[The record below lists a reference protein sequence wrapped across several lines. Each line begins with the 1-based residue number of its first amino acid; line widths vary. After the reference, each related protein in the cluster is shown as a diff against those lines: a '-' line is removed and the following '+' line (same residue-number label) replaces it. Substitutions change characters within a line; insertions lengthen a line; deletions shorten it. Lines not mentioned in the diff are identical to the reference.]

1 MDQAR
6 QAMVPRWAQH
16 WTREG
21 LQDRTRG
28 ISKELRKENEGAG
41 VWEKKKKKSRQDV
54 RTKDQS
60 GKQSN
65 WEQLVKQQSTGG
77 QRRGNERGRENKE
90 AGEPSPLGMG
100 SYGDTDFRGQQTKS
114 VQRGHCVET
123 GVTETRGLGGGKDWE
138 AGGPGT
144 ETGTQ
149 GV

>member
-1 MDQAR
+1 MGSALDKGRLA
-6 QAMVPRWAQH
+6 
-16 WTREG
+16 G
-21 LQDRTRG
+21 QDKGVLKGAKKRKRRG
-28 ISKELRKENEGAG
+28 WSL
-41 VWEKKKKKSRQDV
+41 EKKKKKSRQDV

-90 AGEPSPLGMG
+90 AGEPSPLGTG